1 VTTDTIYRYKIAIRI
16 QIVRV
21 SPRLLVLAP
30 KMLHMIDLP
39 IRVILT
45 TKFCRN
51 MLEVYQ
57 KINFKE
63 L

>member
-1 VTTDTIYRYKIAIRI
+1 MTTDTIYRYKIAIRI

-63 L
+63 S